1 MPSRT
6 ADGGRRRIR
15 ERGGLRTNSRAR
27 RSPGACSR
35 DLWAGRRSRS
45 SSVSQR
51 YLGRRVW
58 EPDWFTGP
66 PGRDPDLQCRA
77 AEGWRTIDSCA
88 LPSMTCPPSHLLS
101 IERGLTGITVTQS
114 ASLDGLLDERL
125 AHRRR
130 AGENAAVEVCRRG
143 PIPWPNSGPGS
154 PEALAA
160 WSVSG
165 REIESATLSRVTAKP
180 PLPVRTTLGGRSS
193 PSQRGSRKVKR

>member
-1 MPSRT
+1 MVAAAESVNVVDFAPIAGHVAARV
-6 ADGGRRRIR
+6 
-15 ERGGLRTNSRAR
+15 RAAAIFGPDVVPTPVR
-27 RSPGACSR
+27 CHNGIWAGVSGSLIGSPGHLAGTCTCSV
-35 DLWAGRRSRS
+35 G
-45 SSVSQR
+45 Q
-51 YLGRRVW
+51 
-58 EPDWFTGP
+58 P
-66 PGRDPDLQCRA
+66 RA
-77 AEGWRTIDSCA
+77 WRTIDRCA

-143 PIPWPNSGPGS
+143 PVPWPNSGPGS